1 MFGFLARPCAAR
13 VTHTMKDP
21 GTCTQALRVW
31 SSHYVGALGGVDAM
45 ARGILSTECALAYLM
60 GLVGGLVKPCLSD
73 CGCILRSGCM

>member
-1 MFGFLARPCAAR
+1 MYVHMCLSLCFIHLA
-13 VTHTMKDP
+13 
-21 GTCTQALRVW
+21 
-31 SSHYVGALGGVDAM
+31 VGALGGVDAM